1 VTNDEMRVGMQKSL
15 IFKVALAA
23 VAILI
28 AGIALLGL
36 LIMQRIDDKVA
47 SDSLES
53 QKLNLRVAA
62 TIFQDNHPEFSMKI
76 SEDGETTDLVIPEIP
91 DLSSHDLI
99 DSIGAATGQTATVFA
114 FVPAEQDFVRV
125 STNIIKPDGQRAV
138 GTMLGKGSAAYQ
150 PIMSGNTFRGEALI
164 LGTEYV
170 TQYSPIKSP
179 SGDTLGILY
188 VGIKKAEVAA
198 VAGEIEARIAI
209 VGVIVAIASALLLF
223 VLLRWQLGPLSDLGR
238 TISRFVERDFSEE
251 VSFTDR
257 KDEIGVI
264 ANGLLRWREAAE
276 KIEEAEAARL
286 EAEKRAEKDRIE
298 QRNRLAEELEQSV
311 GRIVASVRQATGGM
325 QKSTELMRES
335 ADHSVRQSH
344 KVSDAANDSAR
355 SVQTVASATEELS
368 ASISEIGG
376 QVQESTSIAET
387 AVGEASRAN
396 EMVGGLAEAAERIGE
411 VVSLINDI
419 AAQTNL
425 LALNATIEAARAGEA
440 GKGFAV
446 VAQEVKNLANQTAKA
461 TDEIAQQI
469 GAIQDE
475 TKVTVEAIEKVTHTI
490 SSINEIATS
499 ISSAVSQQ
507 NAAVNEIANSAT
519 SASQGSTDVVSNINE
534 ITEAATSSG
543 AAAGEL
549 DQNVGALAKQI
560 DSLQSTVSDFLK
572 QLRAG

>member
-1 VTNDEMRVGMQKSL
+1 MSKSL

-28 AGIALLGL
+28 GGIVLLGL
-36 LIMQRIDDKVA
+36 LIMQSIDDKVA

-62 TIFQDNHPEFSMKI
+62 TIFQDNYPEFSMKI

-91 DLSSHDLI
+91 DLSSHELI

-125 STNIIKPDGQRAV
+125 STNIIKPDGKRAV
-138 GTMLGKGSAAYQ
+138 GTMLGKGSAAYE

-209 VGVIVAIASALLLF
+209 VGVIVAIASAVLLF
-223 VLLRWQLGPLSDLGR
+223 LLLRWQLGPLRDIAQ
-238 TISRFVERDFSEE
+238 TISRFVERDFSEK
-251 VSFTDR
+251 VNFTER
-257 KDEIGVI
+257 TDEIGQI
-264 ANGLLRWREAAE
+264 ASGLVRWKETAA
-276 KIEEAEAARL
+276 KIGEAEQARS
-286 EAEKRAEKDRIE
+286 EAEQRAEQDRLE
-298 QRNRLAEELEQSV
+298 QRNRLAADLEQSIGQIV
-311 GRIVASVRQATGGM
+311 G
-325 QKSTELMRES
+325 
-335 ADHSVRQSH
+335 SVRQSTGGMLKSTAMVRESATH
-344 KVSDAANDSAR
+344 SVNQSLKVSEAANDSAR
-355 SVQTVASATEELS
+355 NVQTVAAATEELS
-368 ASISEIGG
+368 ASINEIGG

-475 TKVTVEAIEKVTHTI
+475 TKLTVEAIEKVTQTI
-490 SSINEIATS
+490 ASINEIATG

-507 NAAVNEIANSAT
+507 SSAVTEIANSAT
-519 SASQGSTDVVSNINE
+519 SASSGSNEVVSHVNE
-534 ITEAATSSG
+534 IHEAAT
-543 AAAGEL
+543 AGGEEL
-549 DQNVGALAKQI
+549 GVLDDNVGDLAKQI
-560 DSLQSTVSDFLK
+560 DTLQEMISQFVS

>member
-1 VTNDEMRVGMQKSL
+1 MTNDEMRVSMSKSL

-62 TIFQDNHPEFSMKI
+62 KIFQDNHPEFSMKI

-125 STNIIKPDGQRAV
+125 STNIIKPDGKRAV

-164 LGTEYV
+164 LGTQYV

-179 SGDTLGILY
+179 TGDTLGILY
-188 VGIKKAEVAA
+188 VGIEKAQVAEVAT
-198 VAGEIEARIAI
+198 EIELRIAI
-209 VGVIVAIASALLLF
+209 VGIIVAIASAVLLF
-223 VLLRWQLGPLSDLGR
+223 LLLRWQLGPLRDLGQ

-264 ANGLLRWREAAE
+264 ANGLVRWRETAE
-276 KIEEAEAARL
+276 KMGEAEAARV
-286 EAEKRAEKDRIE
+286 EAEKRAEKERLE
-298 QRNRLAEELEQSV
+298 QRNRLAHELEQSI
-311 GRIVASVRQATGGM
+311 GQIVASVRQSSTGM

-335 ADHSVRQSH
+335 ANHSLTQSQR
-344 KVSDAANDSAR
+344 VSEAANDSAQ
-355 SVQTVASATEELS
+355 SVQTVAAATEELS
-368 ASISEIGG
+368 ASISGIGD
-376 QVQESTSIAET
+376 QVRESTAIAET

-469 GAIQDE
+469 GAIQGE
-475 TKVTVEAIEKVTHTI
+475 TRVTVEAIEKVTHTI
-490 SSINEIATS
+490 SSISEIAS
-499 ISSAVSQQ
+499 GISSAVSEQ

-519 SASQGSTDVVSNINE
+519 SASSGSSEVVANINE
-534 ITEAATSSG
+534 IHEAAASSG
-543 AAAGEL
+543 AAASEL
-549 DQNVGALAKQI
+549 DQNVGAMAKQI
-560 DSLQSTVSDFLK
+560 DSLQKTVSNFLS

>member
-1 VTNDEMRVGMQKSL
+1 MSKSL
-15 IFKVALAA
+15 ILKVALAA
-23 VAILI
+23 VTILI
-28 AGIALLGL
+28 GGIVLLGV
-36 LIMQRIDDKVA
+36 LIMLRIDDKVA

-53 QKLNLRVAA
+53 QKLNMRVAA
-62 TIFQDNHPEFSMKI
+62 TILQDNYPDFSMTI
-76 SEDGETTDLVIPEIP
+76 SQDGETANLVIPEIP
-91 DLSSHDLI
+91 DLSSHELI

-125 STNIIKPDGQRAV
+125 STNIIKPDGKRAV
-138 GTMLGKGSAAYQ
+138 GTMLGKGSAAYK

-188 VGIKKAEVAA
+188 VGIEKAEVAA
-198 VAGEIEARIAI
+198 VAGEIETRIAI
-209 VGVIVAIASALLLF
+209 VGFIVAIASAGLLF
-223 VLLRWQLGPLSDLGR
+223 LLLRWQLGPLRDLGQ

-276 KIEEAEAARL
+276 KIKEAEAAHKSS
-286 EAEKRAEKDRIE
+286 EKRAEDERVE
-298 QRNRLAEELEQSV
+298 QRNRLAEELEQSI
-311 GRIVASVRQATGGM
+311 GQIVSSVRQSSNGM
-325 QKSTELMRES
+325 QKSTEMMRES
-335 ADHSVRQSH
+335 ANHSLSQSQR
-344 KVSDAANDSAR
+344 VSEAANESAQ
-355 SVQTVASATEELS
+355 SVQTVAAATEELS
-368 ASISEIGG
+368 ASISGIGE
-376 QVQESTSIAET
+376 QVRESTSIAET

-469 GAIQDE
+469 GGIQDE
-475 TKVTVEAIEKVTHTI
+475 TKVTVEAIEKVTQTI
-490 SSINEIATS
+490 SSISEIAAG
-499 ISSAVSQQ
+499 ISSAVSEQST
-507 NAAVNEIANSAT
+507 AVNEIANSAT
-519 SASQGSTDVVSNINE
+519 SASSGSSEVVANINE
-534 ITEAATSSG
+534 INEAAARSG

-549 DQNVGALAKQI
+549 DQNVGAMAKQI
-560 DSLQSTVSDFLK
+560 DSLQTTVSDFLK
-572 QLRAG
+572 QLRVG